1 MRRLYRR
8 YGGRRE
14 ERKYGKKAPK
24 WTLGFASKRKAR
36 AVRAKKEKRLDYG
49 KEVCWLQ

>member
-1 MRRLYRR
+1 MKRR
-8 YGGRRE
+8 

-36 AVRAKKEKRLDYG
+36 AVRAKRKEA
-49 KEVCWLQ
+49 